1 MDAAYKFTDAVLNSP
16 YKSIG
21 LATLALGILCGPT
34 AAGVG
39 GLAMGV
45 PELINNWDAFVQ
57 QLAKM
62 VWRAFQARVDAA
74 KDAANATLVPIANM
88 FSPQAGAMV
97 NSLIDNAHAIAS
109 QLIAGGEGMTDQII
123 DFLKQ
128 YFMYIVLAFVAY
140 RMLR

>member
-1 MDAAYKFTDAVLNSP
+1 MDVVNKFTDAMIANP
-16 YKSIG
+16 YMAAPLLALLLGVCGMYPVPASGAAFG
-21 LATLALGILCGPT
+21 LAHIFDNFWYYVDLLK
-34 AAGVG
+34 
-39 GLAMGV
+39 
-45 PELINNWDAFVQ
+45 EFVFRK
-57 QLAKM
+57 AKEG
-62 VWRAFQARVDAA
+62 VDAA
-74 KDAANATLVPIANM
+74 RNAAKATLVPMVTAM
-88 FSPQAGAMV
+88 FGEQAGAMV